1 VIVILRDHV
10 RTPPFTEVSPRGAV
24 LRRLKLHENLN
35 FLHKASLLAEL
46 DAVPEGSRIEVDA
59 RETRRIDP
67 DVREVLL
74 NFRETARLREI
85 DYRLLGVAADS

>member
-1 VIVILRDHV
+1 V
-10 RTPPFTEVSPRGAV
+10 RTPPFTEISAKGAV

-35 FLHKASLLAEL
+35 FLHKAALLAEL
-46 DAVPEGSRIEVDA
+46 DAVPEGSRIELDA

-74 NFRETARLREI
+74 NFRETARHREI
-85 DYRLLGVAADS
+85 DYRLIGIAGES